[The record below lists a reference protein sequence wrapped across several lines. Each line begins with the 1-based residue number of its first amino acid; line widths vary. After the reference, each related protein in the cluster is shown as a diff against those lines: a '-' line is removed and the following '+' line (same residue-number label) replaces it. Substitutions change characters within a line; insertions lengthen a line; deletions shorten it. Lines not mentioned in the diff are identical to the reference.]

1 MEATIVKNDDFQTVG
16 FEIKG
21 KNGQREFHWGISPN
35 SLYYTKSV
43 KLTDEQFATFVRLS
57 AELNELKKFQSR
69 FFSII
74 QINESVMALE
84 TSFNFQ
90 DIVRDIESRE
100 KRLELIIKSLK

>member
-21 KNGQREFHWGISPN
+21 KDGNREFYWGITPN
-35 SLYYTKSV
+35 SLYYTKSI
-43 KLTDEQFATFVRLS
+43 KLTEEQFATFIRLS
-57 AELNELKKFQSR
+57 TQLNELKKFQSR

-74 QINESVMALE
+74 RINESVTALD

-90 DIVRDIESRE
+90 DIVRDIENLE
-100 KRLELIIKSLK
+100 KRLELMINSLK

>member
-21 KNGQREFHWGISPN
+21 EDGKREFYWGITPN

-43 KLTDEQFATFVRLS
+43 SLTDEQFASFIRISTQ
-57 AELNELKKFQSR
+57 LNELRKFQSR

-74 QINESVMALE
+74 QLNESVMALE
-84 TSFNFQ
+84 TAFNFQ
-90 DIVRDIESRE
+90 DIVKDIENLE
-100 KRLELIIKSLK
+100 KRLELMINSLK